1 MRRESMS
8 DKYIKDNVPI
18 NFLKSLLKLLI
29 FFLFVILFFVI
40 GLFIGYSVVG
50 EGNYWE
56 VLNQDTWQHIIDFVR

>member
-1 MRRESMS
+1 MS

>member
-1 MRRESMS
+1 MS

-18 NFLKSLLKLLI
+18 NFLKSLFKLLI

-50 EGNYWE
+50 DGNYWE